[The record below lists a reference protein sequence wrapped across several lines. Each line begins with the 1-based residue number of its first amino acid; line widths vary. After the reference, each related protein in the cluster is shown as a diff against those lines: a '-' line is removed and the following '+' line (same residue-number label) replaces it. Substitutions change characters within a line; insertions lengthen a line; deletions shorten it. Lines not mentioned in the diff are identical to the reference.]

1 MLKIIITRGI
11 PGSGKTTW
19 AKDFVKENSNYI
31 RINRDD
37 LRSMLIGKWDWSI
50 EGVVISTQAHMIKS
64 FLEINKNIVVDSTNL
79 KNNSAIYQAEIDSGC
94 DFDIEYKD
102 FFDISI
108 EECIRRDSLRDIP
121 VGKDVIEFMYQDLQK
136 LLAREKDDSK

>member
-1 MLKIIITRGI
+1 
-11 PGSGKTTW
+11 
-19 AKDFVKENSNYI
+19 
-31 RINRDD
+31 
-37 LRSMLIGKWDWSI
+37 
-50 EGVVISTQAHMIKS
+50 MIKS

-79 KNNSAIYQAEIDSGC
+79 KNNSAIYQAAIDSGC

>member
-19 AKDFVKENSNYI
+19 AKNFVKENPNYV
-31 RINRDD
+31 RVNRDD
-37 LRSMLIGKWDWSI
+37 LRSMLIGEWNWSI

-64 FLEINKNIVVDSTNL
+64 FLEINKNIVVDGTNL
-79 KNNSAIYQAEIDSGC
+79 KNSSAIYQAAIDSGC
-94 DFDIEYKD
+94 DFDMEYKD

-108 EECIRRDSLRDIP
+108 EECIRRDSLRDTP

-136 LLAREKDDSK
+136 LLTREKDDSK